1 MAKEKLLR
9 EKLEQEYA
17 EARRKSVF
25 RALPLPS
32 TVLHRN
38 STGRE
43 DSQQSDFQNSSLQ
56 SPLLGL
62 DFLDS
67 IKDRHP
73 IINTEEKPK
82 QHVFDHPRRHT
93 SKKSSTSIRP
103 AQREQSSD
111 KENRQLQKQAQR
123 RSMIKQLEAEL
134 NDLRKSVTR

>member
-1 MAKEKLLR
+1 M
-9 EKLEQEYA
+9 
-17 EARRKSVF
+17 F

-38 STGRE
+38 RTGRE
-43 DSQQSDFQNSSLQ
+43 DSQQADFQNSLLQ

-67 IKDRHP
+67 IKDRHS
-73 IINTEEKPK
+73 NTTSEEKPK
-82 QHVFDHPRRHT
+82 KHVLDNPRRHT
-93 SKKSSTSIRP
+93 LKKSSASIRP
-103 AQREQSSD
+103 AHREQSSD

-123 RSMIKQLEAEL
+123 RSMIKQLEVEL